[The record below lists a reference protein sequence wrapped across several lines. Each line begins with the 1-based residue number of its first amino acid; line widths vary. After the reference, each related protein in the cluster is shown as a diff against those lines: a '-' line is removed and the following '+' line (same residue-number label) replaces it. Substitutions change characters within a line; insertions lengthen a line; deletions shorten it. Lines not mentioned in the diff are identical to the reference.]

1 MTERIPRKKKEKKKN
16 LEDVN
21 RYRLYYKRK
30 VIHDRSIKMIFKKI
44 NTSEN

>member
-1 MTERIPRKKKEKKKN
+1 MTERIPRKKKKN